1 MAYVFA
7 AGLVLTI
14 GRGVADQFWLSVL
27 IFLTGT
33 AVTSAVT
40 SMSALAAAFYPTR
53 SRATGVAWML
63 GIGRMGAVA
72 GAMTGGL
79 MMSMGLQFGAVFTLL
94 AAPAFVAA
102 FALGALS
109 TRDDVSRGRVAEG
122 VSSAE

>member
-14 GRGVADQFWLSVL
+14 GRGVADRLAERADLSD
-27 IFLTGT
+27 GYGGHERG
-33 AVTSAVT
+33 T

-79 MMSMGLQFGAVFTLL
+79 MMSMGLQFGAV
-94 AAPAFVAA
+94 
-102 FALGALS
+102 
-109 TRDDVSRGRVAEG
+109 SRCSRRRRSWPRSRSGR
-122 VSSAE
+122 

>member
-1 MAYVFA
+1 
-7 AGLVLTI
+7 
-14 GRGVADQFWLSVL
+14 
-27 IFLTGT
+27 
-33 AVTSAVT
+33 
-40 SMSALAAAFYPTR
+40 
-53 SRATGVAWML
+53 
-63 GIGRMGAVA
+63 
-72 GAMTGGL
+72 MTGGL